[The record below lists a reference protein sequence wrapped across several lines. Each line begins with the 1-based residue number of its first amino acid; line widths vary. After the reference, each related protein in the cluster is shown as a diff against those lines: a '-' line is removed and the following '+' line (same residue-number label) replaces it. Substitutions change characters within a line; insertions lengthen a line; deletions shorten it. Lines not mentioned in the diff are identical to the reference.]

1 MARKEK
7 IDFRN
12 MGAALG
18 IPDQASHTVEK
29 LPQMKSPLQTLK
41 HKEFTLDRQ
50 NKELVFPV
58 LQASVQ
64 SDQTCTALYKKLCE
78 QMKLMADPNGIV
90 MAEFPWR
97 LRVGGMRGF
106 RDLLLPVFHPTYGI
120 PYVPSSSIKGLVRAW
135 ARHNLPDD
143 QKYQVDQLL
152 GFLDGRK
159 AAIAKVQILDSFP
172 TKPCLSVDIANPQ
185 WVWDKNQV
193 KYGAIPH
200 HLLSM
205 QDVTLQI
212 GLQKTSRGSIAD
224 VQTVKHW
231 LQQALL
237 SDGLGS
243 RVSAGYGRAKKVDKV
258 TRPDTSCD
266 YRSEHEFEFWSQGM
280 YGSSPENPEFR
291 PVAIRGMLRYW
302 FRSIAFGL
310 YPIGVCQRLEGRL
323 FGTLEDSTNLGKPR
337 QGSIVVSALW
347 RSNELEPPKN
357 PMTVT
362 GEIILNAQSE
372 SDLLLAQKL
381 LELSFCLGGLGRGAR
396 RPLHINRD
404 RLRGCHWQPKSGL
417 GLPGNDRGSWQQ
429 FFQSVKN
436 AIGAIQVFPANGQPL
451 GNDDPGK
458 PGRRFQDVLSGSSRI
473 YTISCPGLK
482 HPREKQ
488 IAGKAMSVLYKPE
501 YKGKSLDNPGEPLV
515 GGGIHRDPKIGGTP
529 SFVVVKSIFPPS
541 GDPYQ
546 VVTIFGETYQEQRQA
561 FAQAL
566 ERAGGVLVW
575 DGWD

>member
-1 MARKEK
+1 MAKKQK

-18 IPDQASHTVEK
+18 IAAPVSPISEK
-29 LPQMKSPLQTLK
+29 LPPMKHPLQTLK
-41 HKEFTLDRQ
+41 HEKFDRRGRD
-50 NKELVFPV
+50 ELALPV
-58 LQASVQ
+58 LKAAVNADNTCSV
-64 SDQTCTALYKKLCE
+64 LYKKLCE

-97 LRVGGMRGF
+97 MRVGGMRGF

-120 PYVPSSSIKGLVRAW
+120 PYVPSSSIKGLIRAW

-143 QKYQVDQLL
+143 EKYQVAQLL
-152 GFLDGRK
+152 GFLDGKK

-185 WVWDKNQV
+185 WAWDRNQV

-212 GLQKTSRGSIAD
+212 GLQKTSRGSAED
-224 VQTVKHW
+224 VQIVKRW

-237 SDGLGS
+237 SDSLGS
-243 RVSAGYGRAKKVDKV
+243 RVSAGYGRAKKVDKA
-258 TRPDTSCD
+258 TRPEVP
-266 YRSEHEFEFWSQGM
+266 YQHQSEHEFEFWSQGM
-280 YGSSPENPEFR
+280 YGSSTENPEFR

-302 FRSIAFGL
+302 FRAISFGL

-323 FGTLEDSTNLGKPR
+323 FGTLDDSTNLGKPR

-347 RSNELEPPKN
+347 RSNELEMAKN

-362 GEIILNAQSE
+362 GKVILKAQSE
-372 SDLLLAQKL
+372 ADLLLAQKL
-381 LELSFCLGGLGRGAR
+381 LELSFCLGGVGRGAR
-396 RPLHINRD
+396 RPLHINRNQ
-404 RLRGCHWQPKSGL
+404 LRGCHWQPKSGL
-417 GLPGNDRGSWQQ
+417 GLLENNRKSWQD
-429 FFQSVKN
+429 FFQSIKD
-436 AIGAIQVFPANGQPL
+436 AIGAIQVFPADDRL
-451 GNDDPGK
+451 LVNDDPGR

-473 YTISCPGLK
+473 YTIDCPGLQ

-488 IAGKAMSVLYKPE
+488 IAGKAMSVLYKPD

-515 GGGIHRDPKIGGTP
+515 GGGINKDPRIGGTP
-529 SFVVVKSIFPPS
+529 SFVVVKSVFPPS
-541 GDPYQ
+541 GNPYQ
-546 VVTIFGETYQEQRQA
+546 VVTIFGETYQEKRQA

-566 ERAGGVLVW
+566 EAAGGVLVW
-575 DGWD
+575 QGWD

>member
-1 MARKEK
+1 MSKKQK
-7 IDFRN
+7 ISLKDLGFS
-12 MGAALG
+12 LG
-18 IPDQASHTVEK
+18 IPAQVSPICEK
-29 LPQMKSPLQTLK
+29 LPPMKHPLQALK
-41 HKEFTLDRQ
+41 HEKFDSRGRD
-50 NKELVFPV
+50 ELALPV
-58 LQASVQ
+58 LQATVKA
-64 SDQTCTALYKKLCE
+64 DQTCTALYEKLCE
-78 QMKLMADPNGIV
+78 QMKLIADSNGIL

-120 PYVPSSSIKGLVRAW
+120 PYVPSSSLKGLVRAW

-143 QKYQVDQLL
+143 EKYQVDQLL
-152 GFLDGRK
+152 GFLDGKK

-172 TKPCLSVDIANPQ
+172 TKPCLSVDITNPQ
-185 WVWDKNQV
+185 WAWDRNQV

-205 QDVTLQI
+205 QNVTLQI
-212 GLQKTSRGSIAD
+212 GLQKTSRGSTAD
-224 VQTVKHW
+224 VQKVKHW

-243 RVSAGYGRAKKVDKV
+243 RVSAGYGRAKRVDRV
-258 TRPDTSCD
+258 TRPEAPCD

-280 YGSSPENPEFR
+280 YGSSNENPEFR

-310 YPIGVCQRLEGRL
+310 YPIGVCQRLEGEL
-323 FGTLEDSTNLGKPR
+323 FGTLDDIANQKKPR

-347 RSNELEPPKN
+347 RSSELESSNN
-357 PMTVT
+357 PMVVT
-362 GEIILNAQSE
+362 GKVILKAQSE
-372 SDLLLAQKL
+372 SHLLLAQKL

-417 GLPGNDRGSWQQ
+417 GLLGNDRKSWQD
-429 FFQSVKN
+429 FFQSIKN
-436 AIGAIQVFPANGQPL
+436 IIGAIQASPADGRPL

-458 PGRRFQDVLSGSSRI
+458 PGRRFQDVFSSSSRI
-473 YTISCPGLK
+473 YTITCPGLR
-482 HPREKQ
+482 HPSEKP

-515 GGGIHRDPKIGGTP
+515 GGGIHKSKDIGGTP
-529 SFVVVKSIFPPS
+529 SFVVVKSMFPAL
-541 GDPYQ
+541 GEPYQ

-561 FAQAL
+561 FSQAL
-566 ERAGGVLVW
+566 KLAGGVLVW
-575 DGWD
+575 EGWD

>member
-1 MARKEK
+1 MPKKQK
-7 IDFRN
+7 ISLQDL
-12 MGAALG
+12 GLSLG
-18 IPDQASHTVEK
+18 IPAQVSPIFEK
-29 LPQMKSPLQTLK
+29 FPPIKHPLQALK
-41 HKEFTLDRQ
+41 HEKFDSRGRD
-50 NKELVFPV
+50 ELALPV
-58 LQASVQ
+58 LQATVKA
-64 SDQTCTALYKKLCE
+64 DQTCAALYEKLCE
-78 QMKLMADPNGIV
+78 QMKLISGSNGIV
-90 MAEFPWR
+90 IAEFPWR

-120 PYVPSSSIKGLVRAW
+120 PYVPSSSIKGLIRAW

-143 QKYQVDQLL
+143 AKYQVDQLL
-152 GFLDGRK
+152 GFLDGKK
-159 AAIAKVQILDSFP
+159 AAVAKVQILDSFP

-185 WVWDKNQV
+185 WAWAQNQV

-212 GLQKTSRGSIAD
+212 GLQKTSRGSAED

-258 TRPDTSCD
+258 TLPDTSCD
-266 YRSEHEFEFWSQGM
+266 YRSEHEFAFWSQGM

-310 YPIGVCQRLEGRL
+310 YPIGVCQRLEGQL
-323 FGTLEDSTNLGKPR
+323 FGTLDDVSNRGKPK

-347 RSNELEPPKN
+347 RSNELESSNN
-357 PMTVT
+357 PMVVT
-362 GEIILNAQSE
+362 GKVILKSQSE
-372 SDLLLAQKL
+372 SHLLLAQKL
-381 LELSFCLGGLGRGAR
+381 LELSFYLGGLGRGAR

-404 RLRGCHWQPKSGL
+404 RLRGCHWQPKSGV
-417 GLPGNDRGSWQQ
+417 GLPRNDRESWQE
-429 FFQSVKN
+429 FFQSIKKVM
-436 AIGAIQVFPANGQPL
+436 GAIQVFPTDDRPL
-451 GNDDPGK
+451 GNDNPGR
-458 PGRRFQDVLSGSSRI
+458 PGRRFQDVLSDSCRI
-473 YTISCPGLK
+473 YTIACPRLE
-482 HPREKQ
+482 HPSKKP

-515 GGGIHRDPKIGGTP
+515 GGGIHSDSNIGGTP
-529 SFVVVKSIFPPS
+529 SFVVVKSVFPAL
-541 GDPYQ
+541 GEPYQ

-561 FAQAL
+561 FAAAL

-575 DGWD
+575 EGWD